1 MSLKWM
7 RDIMLSI
14 YQNTGPGMS
23 TLQCND
29 FEVTLT
35 RKRIKNINL
44 RISRD
49 GSVHISAPL
58 RASIHNI
65 QQFIEQKQ
73 NWIRTH
79 RDQILARAI
88 PKNHAFNTGDL
99 YPFLGQD
106 YSVII
111 HEHSQQEGITFEK
124 PYISCY
130 VKAQA
135 TLELKQSLFQNW
147 QRAQMKLLLP
157 DLIRKWEPV
166 MGVQVGEWG
175 VKRMKTRWGSCN
187 PSSKKIWMNLQ
198 LIHEPLR
205 CLEYVLVHEMVHLLE
220 ASHNKRFHALM
231 SKFLPEWRDCKN
243 QLRHAPI
250 FI

>member
-1 MSLKWM
+1 
-7 RDIMLSI
+7 MLSI
-14 YQNTGPGMS
+14 YQNTWPGMS

-135 TLELKQSLFQNW
+135 TLELKQ
-147 QRAQMKLLLP
+147 
-157 DLIRKWEPV
+157 
-166 MGVQVGEWG
+166 
-175 VKRMKTRWGSCN
+175 
-187 PSSKKIWMNLQ
+187 
-198 LIHEPLR
+198 
-205 CLEYVLVHEMVHLLE
+205 
-220 ASHNKRFHALM
+220 
-231 SKFLPEWRDCKN
+231 
-243 QLRHAPI
+243 
-250 FI
+250 